1 MCVRACVRVCVCV
14 CVCLCACVS
23 VCVSATHCC
32 RVAAAADDR
41 QPVKLSPFSHDPD
54 PPSLLHVCVP
64 VCVCACVRVC
74 VCVCVPVCVCVCLY
88 LGMSVCL
95 LVCRFV
101 WRSLLRSLWRSCW
114 LSSGAGS
121 GAKIST
127 SSRLMRT
134 KRGPPRLARR
144 SAKQLLPKNDKAAC
158 HARTPHLAPTK
169 RLGLGASTGTFPT
182 KSRGD
187 YPNKAP

>member
-1 MCVRACVRVCVCV
+1 M
-14 CVCLCACVS
+14 CACVS

-54 PPSLLHVCVP
+54 PPSLLVFSLHVCVP
-64 VCVCACVRVC
+64 VCLCACVRVCVCACVCVC